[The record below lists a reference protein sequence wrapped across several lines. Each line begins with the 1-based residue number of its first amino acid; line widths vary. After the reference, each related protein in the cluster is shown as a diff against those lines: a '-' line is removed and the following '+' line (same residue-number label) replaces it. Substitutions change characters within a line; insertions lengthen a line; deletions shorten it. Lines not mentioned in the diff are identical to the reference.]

1 MNATPTCVRLSGV
14 ILNSEIQSDVSLKA
28 QALHAEYRRLMRE
41 TVFDESYNVREV
53 LDDVIE
59 RVSLREKLLGTA
71 KQFAE
76 KKREERF
83 NLAIRQFESLMVD
96 FLRLYQ
102 PILGRLRSY
111 REAMQKEITSLRSS
125 LATVNGMLEVS
136 KGIEGLAPRVQQLE
150 ADGQELDA
158 RINEKMKMANKIDDL
173 FNRVRPFQTGGPGQ
187 MGRDSL
193 SDVLSGMP
201 KDLFPDSPEQGN
213 EKTRKAAG
221 RN

>member
-1 MNATPTCVRLSGV
+1 MVLIIQVLMNQV
-14 ILNSEIQSDVSLKA
+14 LNCTLLSDVFLKA
-28 QALHAEYRRLMRE
+28 QALCGEYRRLMRE

-83 NLAIRQFESLMVD
+83 NLATRQFESLMVD

-102 PILGRLRSY
+102 PILERLRSY
-111 REAMQKEITSLRSS
+111 REGMQKEITGLRSS

-187 MGRDSL
+187 TGRDSL

>member
-1 MNATPTCVRLSGV
+1 M
-14 ILNSEIQSDVSLKA
+14 SLKA
-28 QALHAEYRRLMRE
+28 QVPCAEYRQLMRE
-41 TVFDESYNVREV
+41 TSFDESYNVREV

-83 NLAIRQFESLMVD
+83 TLAIRQFENLMVD

-102 PILGRLRSY
+102 PILDRLRIY
-111 REAMQKEITSLRSS
+111 REAMQKEITGLRSS
-125 LATVNGMLEVS
+125 LATINGMLEVS

-150 ADGQELDA
+150 ANGQELDST
-158 RINEKMKMANKIDDL
+158 INDKMKMANKIDDL
-173 FNRVRPFQTGGPGQ
+173 FNRVRPFQTGGPGS

-201 KDLFPDSPEQGN
+201 KDLFPETPETGN

>member
-1 MNATPTCVRLSGV
+1 M
-14 ILNSEIQSDVSLKA
+14 SLKA
-28 QALHAEYRRLMRE
+28 QVLCAEYRQLMRE
-41 TVFDESYNVREV
+41 TSFDESYNVREV

-83 NLAIRQFESLMVD
+83 TLAIRQFENLMVD

-102 PILGRLRSY
+102 PILDRLRIY
-111 REAMQKEITSLRSS
+111 REAMQKEITGLRSS
-125 LATVNGMLEVS
+125 LATINGMLEVS

-150 ADGQELDA
+150 ANGQELDST
-158 RINEKMKMANKIDDL
+158 INDKMKMANKIDDL
-173 FNRVRPFQTGGPGQ
+173 FNRVRPFQTGGPGS

-201 KDLFPDSPEQGN
+201 KDLFPETPETGN
-213 EKTRKAAG
+213 EKTRKATG

>member
-1 MNATPTCVRLSGV
+1 MVLIIQVLMNQV
-14 ILNSEIQSDVSLKA
+14 LNCTLLSDVFLKA
-28 QALHAEYRRLMRE
+28 QALCEEYRRLMRE

-59 RVSLREKLLGTA
+59 RVALREKLLGTA

-76 KKREERF
+76 KKREEKF
-83 NLAIRQFESLMVD
+83 TLAIRQFEGLMVD

-102 PILGRLRSY
+102 PILERLRSY

-150 ADGQELDA
+150 ADGQELDG

-173 FNRVRPFQTGGPGQ
+173 FNRVRPFQTGGQGQ

-201 KDLFPDSPEQGN
+201 KDLFPETPEPAK
-213 EKTRKAAG
+213 EVTRKSG
-221 RN
+221 SR